1 MKRDNPEYKFED
13 TEKVSQAE
21 ALKILAGTDP
31 KENK

>member
-1 MKRDNPEYKFED
+1 MKEKPGYKFED